1 MKLRNPLV
9 LAVYGLLILCIL
21 ISWSSVL
28 ILDIIAVVP
37 LGLCPVLVMAGSM
50 GSLVGLLG
58 SILVV
63 LLVYGWMFFSIWGVS
78 RRRRFGTVGLVI
90 LLTLDLGANIVFSA
104 VSWWYLVAV
113 ALDLVLLALAYLLY
127 RKTGLQRK

>member
-1 MKLRNPLV
+1 MKLQNPLA

>member
-1 MKLRNPLV
+1 MKLRNSLA

-63 LLVYGWMFFSIWGVS
+63 ILVYGWMFFSIWGVS

>member
-1 MKLRNPLV
+1 MKLRNSLA

-90 LLTLDLGANIVFSA
+90 LLSLDLGANIVFSA

>member
-1 MKLRNPLV
+1 MKLRNPLT

-21 ISWSSVL
+21 ISWSSVV
-28 ILDIIAVVP
+28 ILDVIAVVP

>member
-1 MKLRNPLV
+1 MKLRNPLA

-63 LLVYGWMFFSIWGVS
+63 LLVYGWMFFSVWGVS

>member
-1 MKLRNPLV
+1 MKLRNSLA